1 MSLEEDLQQVQIDR
15 LDLSDYVSVEIGT
28 SVKSVVDAMR
38 TSYHNCA
45 IVTDRGD
52 LIGIFTDHDILMK
65 IADNIDTWHRP
76 IDDFVRPSPFT
87 VNASD
92 TLKTALTLMDEK
104 QFRNVPVLDDQ
115 GRLVGNLTHHA
126 LVEYLTSQVLA
137 SD

>member
-1 MSLEEDLQQVQIDR
+1 MSLEKDLQQVQIDC

-38 TSYHNCA
+38 TSNHNCA

-65 IADNIDTWHRP
+65 VADNLDTWHRP

-87 VNASD
+87 VNARD
-92 TLKTALTLMDEK
+92 TLKSALTLMDEK
-104 QFRNVPVLDDQ
+104 HFRNVPVLDDQ
-115 GRLVGNLTHHA
+115 GQLVGNLTHHA
-126 LVEYLTSQVLA
+126 LVEYLTS
-137 SD
+137 